1 MQRTE
6 FDELRKQYNY
16 SCGYCQVTETSVGG
30 ELTVDHFKPRAAGG
44 SDDLA
49 NLVYACQRCNLYKHQ
64 FWPNDAQLRRGE
76 RVLHPL
82 RDELTQH
89 LYLNH
94 LSGQLEALTP
104 TGQFHIT
111 LLQLNRPQL
120 VKRRLA
126 QQLAE
131 VVQQKLALAEQQ
143 NREMHNT
150 MQIQQ
155 RYIDLLAALLA
166 RRQHE

>member
-1 MQRTE
+1 MQRIE
-6 FDELRKQYNY
+6 FDELRRQYNY
-16 SCGYCQVTETSVGG
+16 SCGYCQVTEISVGG
-30 ELTVDHFKPRAAGG
+30 ELTIDHFKPRAAGG
-44 SDDLA
+44 SDDLD
-49 NLVYACQRCNLYKHQ
+49 NLVYACQRCNLYKHH
-64 FWPNDAQLRRGE
+64 FWPSDDQLRRGE
-76 RVLHPL
+76 RVLHPQ
-82 RDELTQH
+82 RDDLMQH
-89 LYLNH
+89 FFLKH
-94 LSGQLEALTP
+94 ASGQLEALTT

-131 VVQQKLALAEQQ
+131 VIQQKLALVEQQ

-155 RYIDLLAALLA
+155 RYIDLLTALLDQ
-166 RRQHE
+166 RKNK